1 MDDGIPFL
9 YPFSDFG
16 LNIVGLIFFLL
27 DLILDI
33 WAVVTF
39 YQEEAYVSMG
49 VLIFLLVGSSVL
61 LQAFSWLW
69 YNYSSEEEKK
79 ELAKYI
85 YLEKY
90 FHNRTLLG
98 VLHVCQ
104 LGVFLRFASVMEIS
118 LRSLTSAQRDGQ
130 KQGIAV
136 FLTHDLSLLRLIE
149 TFSESAPQL
158 TLMMAIIAHREDVE
172 WVTGLKTLGS
182 FAAIAFSV
190 VMYHR
195 VMRSFSKDK
204 AKMTWIPSLVYFLW
218 NFFLI
223 APRLAAVALAA
234 STLPVGMIAV
244 HFFLLWLTFFL
255 WAWRQKTDFM
265 DTPAGE
271 WLYRGTVALIWYFC
285 SFNVSKDDSRG
296 RRIICHFIITRSIM
310 YHFFIA
316 VDSFVLLGLWWWD
329 CVQPSVFGMPA
340 WAVFICAG
348 SSYIVGT
355 IVKILYY
362 KLCHPNKKSAK
373 EKSTMEESEDMLP
386 PAPACLREEKPGM
399 DMVDFARFKAPSPP
413 CPGEEKPG
421 MDVVDFAP
429 FNAPSPPPSPPPKPL
444 TGAQKRMQKLAANF

>member
-1 MDDGIPFL
+1 MEDGIPFF

-16 LNIVGLIFFLL
+16 LNITGLLFFLL
-27 DLILDI
+27 DLVLDI

-39 YQEEAYVSMG
+39 YQEEAYVNMG

-69 YNYSSEEEKK
+69 YNYGSKEEK
-79 ELAKYI
+79 EGLGKYV

-90 FHNRTLLG
+90 LYNRRLLG

-104 LGVFLRFASVMEIS
+104 LGVFLRFASMMEIS
-118 LRSLTSAQRDGQ
+118 LRNMASRDGQ
-130 KQGIAV
+130 KEGIAV

-158 TLMMAIIAHREDVE
+158 TLMLAIIAHREDVE

-195 VMRSFSKDK
+195 AMRSFSEDK
-204 AKMTWIPSLVYFLW
+204 AQMTWMPSLVYFLW
-218 NFFLI
+218 NFLLI

-244 HFFLLWLTFFL
+244 HFLLLWITFVL

-265 DTPAGE
+265 DTPTGE
-271 WLYRGTVALIWYFC
+271 RLYRGTVALIWYFC
-285 SFNVSKDDSRG
+285 WFNVSHYDSRG
-296 RRIICHFIITRSIM
+296 RSIIYHFI
-310 YHFFIA
+310 IA
-316 VDSFVLLGLWWWD
+316 VDSAILLGLWWWD
-329 CVQPSVFGMPA
+329 CFQASVFGMPG

-348 SSYIVGT
+348 SSYIVGI

-362 KLCHPNKKSAK
+362 KLCHPKKSATID
-373 EKSTMEESEDMLP
+373 KSDTEESEDILP
-386 PAPACLREEKPGM
+386 PQAACLGGEIDEVDFCPSKATGM
-399 DMVDFARFKAPSPP
+399 DEVDVGPLKAPSPP
-413 CPGEEKPG
+413 
-421 MDVVDFAP
+421 
-429 FNAPSPPPSPPPKPL
+429 PPPKPL
-444 TGAQKRMQKLAANF
+444 TGAQKRMRKLADNFYS